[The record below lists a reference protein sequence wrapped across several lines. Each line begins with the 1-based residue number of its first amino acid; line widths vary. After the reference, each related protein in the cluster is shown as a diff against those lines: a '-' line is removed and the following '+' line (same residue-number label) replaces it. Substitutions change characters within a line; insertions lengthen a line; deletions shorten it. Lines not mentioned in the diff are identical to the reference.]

1 MARKKE
7 LYVQKRDGRQILFSS
22 EKIFNALKQAFS
34 SVKGNNIDNDEE
46 IMNLTGKILRYIKKN
61 INEDTITVERIQD
74 IVEDYLLKNKE
85 NEVAKEYIRYRA
97 KRTQIRDAN
106 NDLMKLYND
115 IYFKPAEDFDL
126 KRNNANINGNASMG
140 VMLQIG
146 SEGNKYFLLNHYL
159 KEEYAQAHKEG
170 YLHFHK

>member
-1 MARKKE
+1 MAKRKE
-7 LYVQKRDGRQILFSS
+7 IYVQKRDGRQILFSS
-22 EKIFNALKQAFS
+22 EKIFNALKQAFR

-46 IMNLTGKILRYIKKN
+46 IMNLTGKILRHIKKVVKN
-61 INEDTITVERIQD
+61 NNITVEQIQD

-115 IYFKPAEDFDL
+115 IYFKPKLGF
-126 KRNNANINGNASMG
+126 I
-140 VMLQIG
+140 
-146 SEGNKYFLLNHYL
+146 
-159 KEEYAQAHKEG
+159 
-170 YLHFHK
+170 